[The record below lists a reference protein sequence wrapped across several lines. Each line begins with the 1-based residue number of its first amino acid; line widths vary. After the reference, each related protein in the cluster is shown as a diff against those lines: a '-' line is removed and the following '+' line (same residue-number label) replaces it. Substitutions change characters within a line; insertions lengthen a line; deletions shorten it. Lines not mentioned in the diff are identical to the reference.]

1 MPRFRSSSSSLFA
14 LALLLALVIAGGF
27 VGFHSGGNSEAPAHH
42 GETADGSSTA
52 ATTTS
57 GQHGPATLEESLR
70 RFLAGEGDA
79 LNGFL
84 PRGVSDV
91 SGMGGRGLNRQ
102 VRSHG
107 FWFPVFDLSK
117 VTSAEVFD
125 PAAVSLN
132 SVPLMI
138 TNPQPDP
145 GMIDQLMT
153 HRFTAVGG
161 TPPYRWTMQIQ
172 GDAPGFTLSADTG
185 DLSGLSDTELSMPMS
200 VYVTDSANHTAS
212 ASATLAVA
220 SAKPLT
226 LLTADLP
233 NGTLGQPYT
242 FALSAEGGAQPYT
255 WSLETV
261 SAGWL
266 CDPATGSLTATFTE
280 PGDHDLTITL
290 ADLESSV
297 QKAFHVRVTEGLEI
311 TTESPLPPAA
321 PGAGYSGRFEA
332 TGGTPPYQWTVAAGQ
347 IPAWCTL
354 QQDGSMEGAV
364 PVSEAFY
371 EFTLLVTD
379 SAGLTFKKPFEFAV
393 SQGLLAIPSLNKA
406 GLAWQFTAMSRTLGT
421 GIAGVRLTRNG
432 AEIYRGTGTNIVDR
446 NLINGAVY
454 NYELTAFT
462 TDGRVLPYA
471 STLVKILPIDRQ
483 RGQTG
488 VSGDPFAD
496 RVQSFTPLSAN
507 GYGASKVP
515 DNVTGPP
522 NGTNTFSPAYLP
534 QHVAS
539 LHASTSGGGSI
550 VLEFTDNIVESGP
563 GQDFTVF
570 ENVLFQGNDP
580 NRRFMEPAIVEV
592 ALFENQWQR
601 FPCFVSPPATGEID
615 FKQPSYYARGF
626 AGVNATTGEDPTNP
640 ARSGG
645 DSFDLADA
653 GVNQLQWIRF
663 IRIRSTGDNVI
674 TDSAGTPVR
683 HTPENTALSGTASSG
698 FDLDGVSAV
707 NY

>member
-1 MPRFRSSSSSLFA
+1 MPSFRYSSSSLFA

-27 VGFHSGGNSEAPAHH
+27 VGFHSGGSSGAPARE
-42 GETADGSSTA
+42 GETASGSSTA
-52 ATTTS
+52 DTTPS

-70 RFLAGEGDA
+70 RFLAGEEGA
-79 LNGFL
+79 LSGFL

-107 FWFPVFDLSK
+107 FWFPVFDLSR
-117 VTSAEVFD
+117 VASTEVFD

-145 GMIDQLMT
+145 GMINQIMT
-153 HRFTAVGG
+153 HRFSAVGG
-161 TPPYRWTMQIQ
+161 TPPYRWSMQIQ
-172 GDAPGFTLSADTG
+172 GEAPAFNLNADTG

-220 SAKPLT
+220 SDKPLA
-226 LLTADLP
+226 LLTTDLP

-242 FALSAEGGAQPYT
+242 FVLSAEGGAQPYT

-261 SAGWL
+261 SPGWL
-266 CDPATGSLTATFTE
+266 CDPATGTLTATFNE
-280 PGDHDLTITL
+280 PGDHDLNITL
-290 ADLESSV
+290 SDLESSV
-297 QKAFHVRVTEGLEI
+297 EKAFRVRVTEGLEI

-321 PGAGYSGRFEA
+321 PGSVYSGRFEA
-332 TGGTPPYQWTVAAGQ
+332 AGGTPPYQWAVAAGQ
-347 IPAWCTL
+347 IPSWCNL
-354 QQDGSMEGAV
+354 QPDGLMGGTV
-364 PVSEAFY
+364 PVSEAVY
-371 EFTLLVTD
+371 KFTILVTD

-406 GLAWQFTAMSRTLGT
+406 GLAWQFASMSRTLGT
-421 GIAGVRLTRNG
+421 GITGVRLTRNG
-432 AEIYRGTGTNIVDR
+432 TEIYRGTGTNIVDR
-446 NLINGAVY
+446 NLITGAVY

-462 TDGRVLPYA
+462 TDGRAVPYA
-471 STLVKILPIDRQ
+471 STLVKILPVNKQ
-483 RGQTG
+483 RGQEG

-496 RVQSFTPLSAN
+496 RVQSFSPLSMN

-522 NGTNTFSPAYLP
+522 DGTSTFTPASLP

-539 LHASTSGGGSI
+539 LHASASGGGSM

-580 NRRFMEPAIVEV
+580 NRRFMEPAMVEV
-592 ALFENQWQR
+592 ALFENEWQR
-601 FPCFVSPPATGEID
+601 FPCFVSPPATGQID
-615 FKQPSYYARGF
+615 FKQPGYYTRGF

-653 GVNQLQWIRF
+653 GASQLQWIRF
-663 IRIRSTGDNVI
+663 IRIRSTGDNVM

-683 HTPENTALSGTASSG
+683 HTSENTALSGTASSG